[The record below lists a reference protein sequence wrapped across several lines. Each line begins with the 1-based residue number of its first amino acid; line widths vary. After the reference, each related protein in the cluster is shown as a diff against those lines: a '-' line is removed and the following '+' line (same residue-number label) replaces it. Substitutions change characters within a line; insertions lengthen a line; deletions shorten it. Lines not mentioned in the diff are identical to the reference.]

1 MDSILELETS
11 EVSKIVE
18 QIAENRELFKTNA
31 GALFDDAFLVLTSTG
46 AKSDQFS
53 ILRQL

>member
-31 GALFDDAFLVLTSTG
+31 GALFDDSFLVLTSTG
-46 AKSDQFS
+46 AKSDQF
-53 ILRQL
+53 